1 MIVFSGE
8 LDKNSKQYVKNKL
21 LKFTAKISIMILL
34 VLSIPIIL
42 LSLLWEKLIL
52 LFLIVVVLISISF
65 FMGGNKQIQFGIPK
79 KILIDEY
86 YVNLEGENIYQKKS
100 INTVKK
106 VIDFG
111 DWYHIVFKFPAK
123 SIYCVCQKNL
133 LEEGTIEEF
142 EAVFE
147 GKIVRKK

>member
-8 LDKNSKQYVKNKL
+8 LDKNGKQYVKNKL

-65 FMGGNKQIQFGIPK
+65 FMGVNKQILFVIPK

-106 VIDFG
+106 S
-111 DWYHIVFKFPAK
+111 Y
-123 SIYCVCQKNL
+123 
-133 LEEGTIEEF
+133 
-142 EAVFE
+142 
-147 GKIVRKK
+147 

>member
-8 LDKNSKQYVKNKL
+8 LDKNGKQYVKNKL

-65 FMGGNKQIQFGIPK
+65 FMGVNKQILFVIPK

-111 DWYHIVFKFPAK
+111 DWYHIVLNFRLKAYIAF
-123 SIYCVCQKNL
+123 
-133 LEEGTIEEF
+133 
-142 EAVFE
+142 
-147 GKIVRKK
+147 VRKICLKKVQ

>member
-52 LFLIVVVLISISF
+52 RLLNLVRTLLSLFFIIF
-65 FMGGNKQIQFGIPK
+65 QYKQA
-79 KILIDEY
+79 Y
-86 YVNLEGENIYQKKS
+86 
-100 INTVKK
+100 
-106 VIDFG
+106 
-111 DWYHIVFKFPAK
+111 
-123 SIYCVCQKNL
+123 
-133 LEEGTIEEF
+133 F
-142 EAVFE
+142 ECL
-147 GKIVRKK
+147 

>member
-65 FMGGNKQIQFGIPK
+65 FWEVTNKYNSVFLK
-79 KILIDEY
+79 K
-86 YVNLEGENIYQKKS
+86 
-100 INTVKK
+100 
-106 VIDFG
+106 F
-111 DWYHIVFKFPAK
+111 
-123 SIYCVCQKNL
+123 
-133 LEEGTIEEF
+133 
-142 EAVFE
+142 
-147 GKIVRKK
+147 

>member
-65 FMGGNKQIQFGIPK
+65 FMGVNKQI
-79 KILIDEY
+79 
-86 YVNLEGENIYQKKS
+86 LEGENIYQKKS